1 MLVLKL
7 YFEIINDYLFNFC
20 NEKQSYYEKKKVLQY
35 QYQAILRPSIP
46 TMYLQFIHAN

>member
-20 NEKQSYYEKKKVLQY
+20 NEKQSYYEKKSFT
-35 QYQAILRPSIP
+35 ISIP
-46 TMYLQFIHAN
+46 SNSKVKYSNNGFKV